1 MNIFSLA
8 FRNVIRSKHWS
19 LVIIGAMA
27 FASFVMIFY
36 ASLLEGLI
44 QTTEQNAVGM
54 EIGEFQIHAPGYRD
68 DPDLYNRVTDVE
80 KIIKEANAAGFY
92 AAPRLFGFG
101 LAAAGS
107 TSAGVRM
114 QGVDLAREPLITK
127 LNRHILEGSWLDR
140 DDPKGVVLG
149 RKLAKALGVKVGGEV
164 LIVSQ
169 AADGSLANDLYKVR
183 GILKSVGDS
192 VDRGGFFMT
201 AQAFRNLMVIP
212 HGAQEIVLS
221 RKEPGLDLG
230 AATKRL
236 AAMFPKLDVKNWRQ
250 LYPVVARVV
259 DLSKHSLIIMLL
271 ITYAAVGIL
280 TLNAMLMGVFKRIH
294 EFGIMKALGV
304 SPWRIFNLILGETLV
319 QVSVAV
325 VAALVTAVPLS
336 LYFEKHPLDFS
347 RLAKV
352 SSSIAGVA
360 MDPVWYCRVTSS
372 SVLMPVVF
380 LYLIAVVAILYP
392 ALKAA
397 LIRPIDA
404 IYHR

>member
-1 MNIFSLA
+1 MDIFSIA

-19 LVIIGAMA
+19 LVIISAMA

-44 QTTEQNAVGM
+44 QTTEKNAVGM
-54 EIGEFQIHAPGYRD
+54 EIGEFQIHALGYRD
-68 DPDLYNRVTDVE
+68 DPDLYNRITDVE
-80 KIIKEANAAGFY
+80 KIIEEANAAGFY
-92 AAPRLFGFG
+92 AAPRLYGFG

-107 TSAGVRM
+107 SSAGVRLR
-114 QGVDLAREPLITK
+114 GVDLDREPLITEI
-127 LNRHILEGSWLDR
+127 NQHILDGSWLTR
-140 DDPKGVVLG
+140 DDPEGVVLG

-169 AADGSLANDLYKVR
+169 AADGSLANDLFRVR

-201 AQAFRNLMVIP
+201 DQAFRKLMVIP
-212 HGAQEIVLS
+212 HGAHEIVVS
-221 RKEPGLDLG
+221 RKEPGNDLNT
-230 AATKRL
+230 ATQKL
-236 AAMFPKLDVKNWRQ
+236 AAMFPKLEVKNWRQ

-259 DLSKHSLIIMLL
+259 DLSQHSLIIMLL

-304 SPWRIFNLILGETLV
+304 SPWRIFSLILGETLV

-325 VAALVTAVPLS
+325 VVALLTAVPLS

-347 RLAKV
+347 GLAKA

-360 MDPVWYCRVTSS
+360 MDPVWYCRVTTN

-380 LYLIAVVAILYP
+380 LYVVAVVAILYP
-392 ALKAA
+392 AIKAA